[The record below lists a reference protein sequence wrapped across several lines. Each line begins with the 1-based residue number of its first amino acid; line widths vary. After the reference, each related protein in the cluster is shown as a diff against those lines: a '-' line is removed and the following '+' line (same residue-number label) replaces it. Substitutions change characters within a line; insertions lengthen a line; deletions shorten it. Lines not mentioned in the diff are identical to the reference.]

1 MDNVKCTNTTIWP
14 KAESKFNSLFRISI
28 APFHPQKNT
37 QNYSEL
43 RSNTLLAVVQNSS
56 TLQVQQKKTPGKL
69 RDFKHTASGS
79 SSDFFIHIAGP
90 QKDTQNP
97 ELPNIMWLLPVVQTS
112 SSPSWPRGR
121 NWARTLPDHIT
132 FNYNN
137 QFKDYQNFVPAAG
150 LHERSSFAHYQLLQQ
165 A

>member
-1 MDNVKCTNTTIWP
+1 MDNVKCTNTTIWS

-43 RSNTLLAVVQNSS
+43 SSHTLLAVVQNSS

-79 SSDFFIHIAGP
+79 SSDFFLSFMT
-90 QKDTQNP
+90 KR
-97 ELPNIMWLLPVVQTS
+97 EKLS
-112 SSPSWPRGR
+112 
-121 NWARTLPDHIT
+121 
-132 FNYNN
+132 
-137 QFKDYQNFVPAAG
+137 QNFAWSQNLQLYQSAYGLPKLCPSCWTTWEIKLCTLRALAAS
-150 LHERSSFAHYQLLQQ
+150 LIDRQNAWLY
-165 A
+165 